1 MTIRETIQYTLW
13 WLYITVRDIV
23 HIIIDYLMHRDELLQ
38 NANSE
43 HVSFKVVLA
52 EVCNTRD
59 GEQYTFTPATSY
71 SNVDALQQYM
81 IRQTFDSK
89 NNAFD
94 QLIKRK
100 VNIKDSNESVVQRWF
115 NDSVKTINIANRDGL
130 LIDKNGNVS
139 TVPRLDPSVQNAEC
153 LRTESETT
161 AYEHSFDEEVSNGK
175 PNETF
180 DENVQNSNE

>member
-1 MTIRETIQYTLW
+1 MTFRETIQYAFW

-23 HIIIDYLMHRDELLQ
+23 HIVIDYLMHRDELLQ

-52 EVCNTRD
+52 ESHNTRND
-59 GEQYTFTPATSY
+59 EQYMFTPATSY
-71 SNVDALQQYM
+71 SNADALQQYM

-94 QLIKRK
+94 QLIKRR

-115 NDSVKTINIANRDGL
+115 NDSVNTINIANRDGI

-139 TVPRLDPSVQNAEC
+139 TVPRLDPSVQNAN
-153 LRTESETT
+153 TETT
-161 AYEHSFDEEVSNGK
+161 VYEHSFDEEVSNEK
-175 PNETF
+175 SNETF